1 MSGLS
6 LAAGPRAKPL
16 GSMTKDRE
24 QAGKNEMQN
33 VGGIMGS
40 VSFLQVQML
49 AYITV
54 FTVSGLVPISEMGFV
69 VGTSLYVIVMSML
82 VFRPLKNEGR
92 EPLFRGHRILQL
104 YIVGGTVLGLFLPLG
119 YVFGG
124 FTRGDQSAV
133 AAATPHLFLMSCQL
147 LTESL
152 ISDVTFVSLPLRALV
167 PIFYNA
173 RRLVSIGIWLRKV
186 FAPDAPVGTWTTF
199 GRILAV
205 GNAGFW
211 AFNLLVFLVPVF
223 LPMAFERYYAAK
235 HGWNLEGSST
245 NTDAQPGS
253 GPPSAAPV
261 PTSQSAEAT
270 LDGLEKKAS

>member
-6 LAAGPRAKPL
+6 LAAGPRAKPPGL
-16 GSMTKDRE
+16 MEAEKAHHDP
-24 QAGKNEMQN
+24 N
-33 VGGIMGS
+33 VQSIGGLMGS

-69 VGTSLYVIVMSML
+69 VFTSIYIIVMSTS
-82 VFRPLKNEGR
+82 VFRTPKNQSN
-92 EPLFRGHRILQL
+92 EPLFRGHRFLQL

-152 ISDVTFVSLPLRALV
+152 ISDTAFVSLPLRALV
-167 PIFYNA
+167 PIFYNV

-186 FAPDAPVGTWTTF
+186 FAPDAPVGPWTTF

-205 GNAGFW
+205 GNAVFW
-211 AFNLLVFLVPVF
+211 AFNLFVFLVPVF
-223 LPMAFERYYAAK
+223 LPMAFERYFAAK
-235 HGWNLEGSST
+235 NNWTTSGATGTQT
-245 NTDAQPGS
+245 NTNTIPPAQNVSS
-253 GPPSAAPV
+253 GG
-261 PTSQSAEAT
+261 AEET
-270 LDGLEKKAS
+270 LDTLEKKSS